1 MFETI
6 LRKLLEAVTP
16 AQVCWLC
23 LAVTFGLGFYGI
35 RAFASVGDVSSL
47 QRDVTA
53 LRVEQIERNAFDLHV
68 RACEATKNGMSARPY
83 REQLEPILRRYRE
96 LTGGIMTLPAC
107 GDL

>member
-1 MFETI
+1 MIETI

-23 LAVTFGLGFYGI
+23 LAVTFGLGFYGM
-35 RAFASVGDVSSL
+35 RAFASVAAVSAL
-47 QRDVTA
+47 QRDVSA
-53 LRVEQIERNAFDLHV
+53 LRVEQLERNAFDLHV
-68 RACEATKNGMSARPY
+68 RACETTKIGLSARPY
-83 REQLEPILRRYRE
+83 REQLESILRRYRE